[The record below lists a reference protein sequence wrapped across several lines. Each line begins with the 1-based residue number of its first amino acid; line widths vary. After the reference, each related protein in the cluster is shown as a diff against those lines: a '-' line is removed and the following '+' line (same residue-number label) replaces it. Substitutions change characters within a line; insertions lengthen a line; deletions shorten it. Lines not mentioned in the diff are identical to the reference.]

1 MRIERL
7 IVGQLQTN
15 CYLAWPH
22 FSPLAGEANPQD
34 NGAIIIDP
42 GDDADFIIRKIQDLK
57 LQPTFIVAT
66 HGHFDHVLAVTE
78 LRLAFKIP
86 FLIHQA
92 DLFLL
97 KRLQET
103 TKYFTGTETDPIL
116 PPDEFVKEGDLIK
129 FGNEKLKVI
138 ETPGHTPGSIA
149 LFTPG
154 ILFSGD
160 TVFAQGVGR
169 TDFAYAS
176 PKKLE
181 NSLKKLFKLPNKTV
195 VYPGHGS
202 TTAIEKLKSR
212 R

>member
-1 MRIERL
+1 MKIERL

-15 CYLAWPH
+15 CYLAWDEER
-22 FSPLAGEANPQD
+22 SEAV
-34 NGAIIIDP
+34 IIDP

-57 LQPTFIVAT
+57 IQPIFIVAT

-78 LRLAFKIP
+78 LKLAYLIP
-86 FLIHQA
+86 FLMHKA

-97 KRLQET
+97 KKSGATAQ
-103 TKYFTGTETDPIL
+103 YFTEIRTDPIL
-116 PPDEFVKEGDLIK
+116 PPDKFVKEGDLIK
-129 FGNEKLKVI
+129 FGKEKLKVI

-169 TDFAYAS
+169 TDFSYAS
-176 PKKLE
+176 SKKLK
-181 NSLKKLFKLPNKTV
+181 NSLKKLFQLPEKTV
-195 VYPGHGS
+195 VYPGHGP
-202 TTAIEKLKSR
+202 TTTIGKKITIAER
-212 R
+212 G